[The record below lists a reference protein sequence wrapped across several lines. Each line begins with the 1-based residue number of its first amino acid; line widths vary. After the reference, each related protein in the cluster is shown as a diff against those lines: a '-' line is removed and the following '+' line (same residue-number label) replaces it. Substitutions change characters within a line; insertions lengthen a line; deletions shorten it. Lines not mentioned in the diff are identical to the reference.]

1 MPIEPVEN
9 KEEEKKEQ
17 QNKPLLNIQLPAPMS
32 GDPNAPLSVGRH
44 NAAAQHNFQQVANIL
59 LSIINNQKIIGMTIT
74 QLIEKQKLLEEN
86 IKKLSDNLRELLILK
101 EKENKENDK
110 SSTSTT
116 NK

>member
-44 NAAAQHNFQQVANIL
+44 NASAQHNFQQIANIL
-59 LSIINNQKIIGMTIT
+59 LTIINNQKIMGMAIQQIT
-74 QLIEKQKLLEEN
+74 EKQKQLED
-86 IKKLSDNLRELLILK
+86 SNLEISQAIRKSL
-101 EKENKENDK
+101 KENKNDK
-110 SSTSTT
+110 SNTTTT

>member
-44 NAAAQHNFQQVANIL
+44 NAVAQHNFQEVANVML
-59 LSIINNQKIIGMTIT
+59 AIINNQKLMSMAVTQNDKAIKELQKTIKE
-74 QLIEKQKLLEEN
+74 LSEN
-86 IKKLSDNLRELLILK
+86 IKKLLK
-101 EKENKENDK
+101 NK
-110 SSTSTT
+110 
-116 NK
+116 